1 MTGRTIG
8 ATTLYALSYDAE
20 NRLTQVKQGATVQA
34 TFVYDG
40 DGKRVKATVGS
51 VTTLYPG
58 KHYEY
63 VNSTTYTKYYYASN
77 DLVAFERS
85 SGYGSTAGYGRRFVF
100 RDHLNSTNVVVSG
113 SNATL

>member
-1 MTGRTIG
+1 M
-8 ATTLYALSYDAE
+8 
-20 NRLTQVKQGATVQA
+20 QA
-34 TFVYDG
+34 TFTHDG
-40 DGKRVKATVGS
+40 RACPEHSRRDNRVKAIVGS

-85 SGYGSTAGYGRRFVF
+85 SGYGKHGWLWLALR
-100 RDHLNSTNVVVSG
+100 VS
-113 SNATL
+113 